1 MSSKNNHRAQNV
13 DDLVTLKSGELPP
26 VLDFFKYAQIT
37 GKRKAVEKQ
46 DRDRGKKR
54 KVETGELDNAQEK
67 TEGIERGVESTT
79 QSEKV
84 AHRVNTKG
92 TKIPMCINSFDELK
106 KYSIPS
112 HLHSNLAS
120 SGYRNPTGIQ
130 SYCIPILLEVS
141 CPP

>member
-1 MSSKNNHRAQNV
+1 
-13 DDLVTLKSGELPP
+13 

-46 DRDRGKKR
+46 GDRGKKR
-54 KVETGELDNAQEK
+54 KVQTGELNNAQDEIRI
-67 TEGIERGVESTT
+67 GSTASDT
-79 QSEKV
+79 SEKIV
-84 AHRVNTKG
+84 HRVKTKG
-92 TKIPMCINSFDELK
+92 TKIPMHINSFDELK

-120 SGYRNPTGIQ
+120 SGYSNPTGIQ